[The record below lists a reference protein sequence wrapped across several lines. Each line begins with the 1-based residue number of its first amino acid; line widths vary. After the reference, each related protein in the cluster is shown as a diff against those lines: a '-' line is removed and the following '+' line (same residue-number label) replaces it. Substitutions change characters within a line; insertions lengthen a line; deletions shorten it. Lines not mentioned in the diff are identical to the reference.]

1 MLVQRW
7 LDKMNEQVD
16 KMNEGNRLEEEK
28 SKRGIDT
35 SGVTDFEPIEGDGK
49 VEDRGKKPA

>member
-28 SKRGIDT
+28 SKRGTDT
-35 SGVTDFEPIEGDGK
+35 SGETDFEPIEGGGK
-49 VEDRGKKPA
+49 VEDKGKKPA